1 MTVMPNS
8 EWLIKAHPILDF
20 EFDRKK
26 KVKFTFDG
34 RELEGFEGEP
44 IAVALQAAG
53 IRTFRESHT
62 LKRPRGFFCAVGKC
76 ASCSMIV
83 NGVPNTRV
91 CVAPLKEGMVVK
103 TQKGVGELKI
113 RG

>member
-1 MTVMPNS
+1 MAGS
-8 EWLIKAHPILDF
+8 DWLIKEHPILDF
-20 EFDRKK
+20 AFGTKK

-44 IAVALQAAG
+44 IAAALQAAG
-53 IRTFRESHT
+53 VRVFRESHK

-91 CVAPLKEGMVVK
+91 CVVALREGLIVE
-103 TQKGVGELKI
+103 TQHGVGKLRI
-113 RG
+113 D